1 MSNQIR
7 VRFAPSPTGSLHIGV
22 AHTALF
28 NWLFARQNGGV
39 FILRIE
45 DTDELRSTEESLQA
59 ILGGLRWLGLDWD
72 EGPDVGGP
80 YGPYLQSER
89 LDLYADRLNRL
100 LEMGVAYRCYC
111 TPEELEE
118 RRRDQR
124 AAGLPPRYDGRCRD
138 LTPEQE
144 QKLRAEGRVASVRL
158 RMPQE
163 GHTTFHDIIRGEL
176 TFENA
181 LMDDIVLQKS
191 SGWPTFHL
199 ANVVD
204 DIEMKVT
211 HVIRAEDHISNTP
224 RHVQL
229 YRALGA
235 EPPVFAHLP
244 LILGPDR
251 SKLSKRHGAADLE
264 DFRAAGILP
273 EAMVNYLALLGWSCP
288 QGDEILTREQL
299 LERFSLE
306 RVGKAGSV
314 FDRRKLED
322 ICSEHIKMASP
333 ERLADLAIP
342 FLRELGLLTG
352 DVTDEYRAWL
362 QQVMAL
368 LKERLRTLMQLK
380 EYHSYWFT
388 EDVSFD
394 EKAISKW
401 LSKESTA
408 DVLEK
413 LRPRLAELEPWTVEA
428 IEQAVRGTAAG
439 LELSAA
445 KVIHPLRA
453 ATTGTTIG
461 PSLFHLVHLLGKDR
475 TLKRVDRAIQLIR
488 EGRFARS
495 M

>member
-1 MSNQIR
+1 MSHRIR
-7 VRFAPSPTGSLHIGV
+7 ARFAPSPTGSLHIGV

-28 NWLFARQNGGV
+28 NWLFARQNGGT

-59 ILGGLRWLGLDWD
+59 ILGGLKWLGLDWD

-80 YGPYLQSER
+80 VGPYLQSQR
-89 LDLYADRLNRL
+89 LDLYNDRLKRL
-100 LEMGVAYRCYC
+100 LETGMAYRCYC

-118 RRRDQR
+118 RRQDQR

-138 LTPEQE
+138 LTAEQ
-144 QKLRAEGRVASVRL
+144 QARLRAEGRAVSVRL

-163 GHTTFHDIIRGEL
+163 GQTAFRDLIRGEL

-181 LMDDIVLQKS
+181 LLDDIVLQKS

-204 DIEMKVT
+204 DIEMRVT

-224 RHVQL
+224 RHIQL

-235 EPPVFAHLP
+235 EPPVYAHLP

-273 EAMVNYLALLGWSCP
+273 EAMLNYLALLGWSCP
-288 QGDEILTREQL
+288 QGEEILSREQL

-306 RVGKAGSV
+306 RVGKAGAV
-314 FDRRKLED
+314 FDRHKLED
-322 ICSEHIKMASP
+322 VCSEHIRRADP

-342 FLRELGLLTG
+342 FLQQQGLVG
-352 DVTDEYRAWL
+352 PEVTPEYRAWL
-362 QQVMAL
+362 REVLAL
-368 LKERLRTLMQLK
+368 LQGRLRTLMQLK
-380 EYHSYWFT
+380 EHHSYFFVD
-388 EDVSFD
+388 EVAFD
-394 EKAISKW
+394 EKAVSKW
-401 LSKESTA
+401 LSVPSTA
-408 DVLEK
+408 DALQAIHSA
-413 LRPRLAELEPWTVEA
+413 LSAAEPWTAER
-428 IEQAVRGTAAG
+428 IEQAVRELADG
-439 LELSAA
+439 LGVPAA
-445 KVIHPLRA
+445 KLIHPLRA
-453 ATTGTTIG
+453 AVTGTTIG
-461 PSLFHLVHLLGKDR
+461 PSLFDLVQLLGKAR
-475 TLKRVDRAIQLIR
+475 TLRRVERALWLTRQ
-488 EGRFARS
+488 GRFAV
-495 M
+495 